1 MRDEST
7 KIIDDLISVCKE
19 VQPDLNA
26 PYGSI
31 TALYKRTSFEHL
43 FKTIGDLYH
52 TLVCFNIPTK
62 YLTIDVAYPIVKITL
77 DFKGMKILCP
87 VYNEE
92 EGEKKINET
101 DKSSSLR
108 YE

>member
-7 KIIDDLISVCKE
+7 KIIDDLIRVCKE

-26 PYGSI
+26 PDGAI

-43 FKTIGDLYH
+43 FQTIGDLYH

-62 YLTIDVAYPIVKITL
+62 YLTIEVAYPIVKITL

-87 VYNEE
+87 VY
-92 EGEKKINET
+92 GEDDEDEN
-101 DKSSSLR
+101 
-108 YE
+108 

>member
-26 PYGSI
+26 PDGSI

-43 FKTIGDLYH
+43 FKTIGELYH

-62 YLTIDVAYPIVKITL
+62 YLTIEVAYPIVKITL
-77 DFKGMKILCP
+77 DYKGMKILCP
-87 VYNEE
+87 VYDEEEE
-92 EGEKKINET
+92 EGEKNK
-101 DKSSSLR
+101 
-108 YE
+108 